1 MARKNKGFTLVEML
15 VALAITSLV
24 MTLLMGAMYYILQVR
39 QKLASEVYD
48 GEVTIRTQAWFRQLV
63 HGIVP
68 LDSNLPD
75 TFEGDAKGFRA
86 LIAPTLSVAL
96 EGAPEPVQLRLES
109 GSKGVSLIYQASGPA
124 FAIATWPA
132 NSGHFEYVL
141 RSGKTLDK
149 WSPLEQVTDHAPRA
163 IALTLE
169 MQDGYKQ
176 YLFARVD
183 AEPWVRRATAQ
194 PFFMSGT
201 GSASG
206 N

>member
-1 MARKNKGFTLVEML
+1 MLRKTQGFTLVEML

-63 HGIVP
+63 HGVVP
-68 LDSNLPD
+68 LESNVPD

-86 LIAPTLSVAL
+86 LIVPTLSVDL
-96 EGAPEPVQLRLES
+96 EGAPEPVQLRLEL

-124 FAIATWPA
+124 FTIATWPA
-132 NSGHFEYVL
+132 TSGHFEYIL
-141 RSGKTLDK
+141 RSGKALEK
-149 WSPLEQVTDHAPRA
+149 WSPLEQMTDHAPRA
-163 IALTLE
+163 IALTLD
-169 MQDGYKQ
+169 MPDGEKQ

-183 AEPWVRRATAQ
+183 AEPWVPRAKAQ

-201 GSASG
+201 GSGSG

>member
-1 MARKNKGFTLVEML
+1 MVRKTLGFTLVEML

-63 HGIVP
+63 HGVVP
-68 LDSNLPD
+68 LDSNVSD

-86 LIAPTLSVAL
+86 LIAPTLSVEF

-109 GSKGVSLIYQASGPA
+109 GSKGISLIYQASGPA
-124 FAIATWPA
+124 FTIATWPA
-132 NSGHFEYVL
+132 TSGHFEYIL
-141 RSGKTLDK
+141 RSGKALEK
-149 WSPLEQVTDHAPRA
+149 WSPLEQMTDHAPRA
-163 IALTLE
+163 IALTLD
-169 MQDGYKQ
+169 MPDGEKQ

-183 AEPWVRRATAQ
+183 AEPWVPRATAQ
-194 PFFMSGT
+194 PFFMSKT
-201 GSASG
+201 GSG
-206 N
+206 NGN